1 MTYLELVAQFEELKA
16 AHQAIFPNSYIS
28 FSKPC
33 LGQGCFFI
41 RLLIQQPIECENM
54 IEHNDP
60 MRTILSIY
68 EQADGKFSLE
78 LVDGSS
84 LSVNSTEPYM
94 AMSRVKCPFRKSTGD
109 KDKIVKAFTNYLLK
123 RKECIKNNKADIYHV
138 NRINPKYFLGM

>member
-1 MTYLELVAQFEELKA
+1 MSYLELVAQFEELKA
-16 AHQAIFPNSYIS
+16 AHQAIFPNSYMS

-33 LGQGCFFI
+33 LGEGCFFI
-41 RLLIQQPIECENM
+41 GLMLQHPSDCANK

-84 LSVNSTEPYM
+84 LSVNPTVPHM

-123 RKECIKNNKADIYHV
+123 RKECIKTNKADIYHV
-138 NRINPKYFLGM
+138 NRIDPKYILGM